1 MSLVLTQNPDVDLAK
16 LEQLYPKTAGHLDLA
31 IRRVIGLDGEAVEK
45 RFEAFVHQHPALNAR
60 QVRFLSLL
68 KSLIASAGAIELE
81 RLYEPPFTNLD
92 PDGIDGLF
100 DDETQID
107 ELLGLIASFESP
119 EPGMSPELTPTD
131 PGPEGMQS

>member
-1 MSLVLTQNPDVDLAK
+1 MFPRSPPACAPALRQKPNPT
-16 LEQLYPKTAGHLDLA
+16 TAGHLDLA
-31 IRRVIGLDGEAVEK
+31 IRRVIGLDGDAVEQ
-45 RFEAFVHQHPALNAR
+45 RFEAFAHEHPALNAR

-81 RLYEPPFTNLD
+81 RLYEPPFTTLD

-100 DDETQID
+100 EDETQID

-119 EPGMSPELTPTD
+119 QPEMSPAPTLAD
-131 PGPEGMQS
+131 PGPEGMNS